1 MEDNGLEEELNK
13 INREPYKGVRD
24 FYPEDMFVQNF
35 IFDVMRK
42 TVISFGYIEY
52 NASILEPTSLYKAKS
67 GEELV
72 GEQTYTFTDRGGREV
87 TLRPEMTPTVARM
100 VAKRKRELTFPLR
113 WFSIPNMFRYERPQK
128 GRLRE
133 HWQLNADL
141 FGVKSIDGDVE
152 IISLAYTLMKN
163 FGAKDNNFEIK
174 VNSRKIINSI
184 LKDFLK
190 LQDEEGNRLMK
201 LVDKREKIKQ
211 DEFNAELSI
220 MLGDKSDTF
229 SKMLKTKNLL
239 DFTSVLPKEISNSEG
254 VKDVQNLIN
263 KLNEIGIKNVVFS
276 PDLVRGFD
284 YYTGI
289 VFEIYDKNPENS
301 RSLFGGGRYDDLLD
315 IFGEEKV
322 SAVGFGMG
330 DVTIKD
336 FLNTYNLIPKYNS
349 SVDLY
354 ICTLSN
360 EYIPIANKVA
370 SELRSKNINVEVNLT
385 DKKISDQV
393 KIASKKTASFIICIG
408 ENEAKTEKYKI
419 KNMET
424 GEEKEVGL
432 DKIFDFIKRF

>member
-1 MEDNGLEEELNK
+1 MENNGLEEELNK

-72 GEQTYTFTDRGGREV
+72 EEQTYTFTDRGGREV

-141 FGVKSIDGDVE
+141 FGVKSIDADVE
-152 IISLAYTLMKN
+152 IISLAYTLMKK

-201 LVDKREKIKQ
+201 LVDKREK
-211 DEFNAELSI
+211 
-220 MLGDKSDTF
+220 
-229 SKMLKTKNLL
+229 
-239 DFTSVLPKEISNSEG
+239 
-254 VKDVQNLIN
+254 
-263 KLNEIGIKNVVFS
+263 
-276 PDLVRGFD
+276 
-284 YYTGI
+284 
-289 VFEIYDKNPENS
+289 
-301 RSLFGGGRYDDLLD
+301 
-315 IFGEEKV
+315 
-322 SAVGFGMG
+322 
-330 DVTIKD
+330 
-336 FLNTYNLIPKYNS
+336 
-349 SVDLY
+349 
-354 ICTLSN
+354 
-360 EYIPIANKVA
+360 
-370 SELRSKNINVEVNLT
+370 
-385 DKKISDQV
+385 
-393 KIASKKTASFIICIG
+393 
-408 ENEAKTEKYKI
+408 
-419 KNMET
+419 
-424 GEEKEVGL
+424 
-432 DKIFDFIKRF
+432 